1 MWLFITML
9 FFHFVGFS
17 IWLGSLISLTAAI
30 FMLKNQTDSNLVR
43 TLLHEILKLF
53 KKLIYPSAFMVL
65 ISGLYMV
72 FKIPES
78 IKPFWLH
85 YMEKGG
91 IVIVFLST
99 CLLCCIS
106 KKLTKQTL
114 NVPNIEIAA
123 VKKRLS
129 TYFVLLTI
137 IILLILSVVFIVLFE
152 VEY

>member
-1 MWLFITML
+1 M
-9 FFHFVGFS
+9 
-17 IWLGSLISLTAAI
+17 
-30 FMLKNQTDSNLVR
+30 Q
-43 TLLHEILKLF
+43 TLLHEIL
-53 KKLIYPSAFMVL
+53 KLIYPSAFMVL

-114 NVPNIEIAA
+114 NVPNIEIAT
-123 VKKRLS
+123 VKKSLS
-129 TYFVLLTI
+129 TYFVLSTI
-137 IILLILSVVFIVLFE
+137 IILLILSVVFIVLMFNYLN
-152 VEY
+152 VF